1 MILYILGAFIV
12 VLAGMSIWFYWRN
25 KMIRSDIKEVSK
37 QFSKKM
43 NLEETEIVQMISDEQ
58 SIQELLVQINT
69 LLDKQKSFQNKQ
81 QKLNESNRKM
91 LANISHDLKTP
102 LTIISGYSEMLLQ
115 NEDVKSDEEIR
126 NKVERIYKQ
135 TNQVS
140 STVSKFFDL
149 AKLDAEEYNLKKDI
163 VDLGELC
170 RKEILNYHELLTD
183 SNFEVVISIPDT
195 PVYMLGDEDALK
207 RVLSNLLSNAIRY
220 GSDGNYLKIELKVE
234 DTKILLSVSDKG
246 IGISEDN
253 YEKIFERLFTLDDSR
268 NRNYQGSGLG
278 LTITKHLTEAMNG
291 KISLYSES
299 YKETTFTL
307 QFPLYQ
313 AYK

>member
-1 MILYILGAFIV
+1 MILYVLGAFV
-12 VLAGMSIWFYWRN
+12 VILAGMSIWFYWRN

-43 NLEETEIVQMISDEQ
+43 NLEETEIVQMISDEK

-115 NEDVKSDEEIR
+115 NEHVKDDEEIR
-126 NKVERIYKQ
+126 NKVERIYRQ

-195 PVYMLGDEDALK
+195 PVHMLGDEDALK

-220 GSDGNYLKIELKVE
+220 GSEGNYLKIELKVE

-253 YEKIFERLFTLDDSR
+253 YEKIFERLYTLDDSR

-278 LTITKHLTEAMNG
+278 LTITKHLTQAMNG
-291 KISLYSES
+291 KVSLYSES

-307 QFPLYQ
+307 QFPLYR
-313 AYK
+313 AYE

>member
-1 MILYILGAFIV
+1 MILYILGAFVV
-12 VLAGMSIWFYWRN
+12 VLVGMSIWFYWRN

-43 NLEETEIVQMISDEQ
+43 NLEETEIVQMISDEK

-115 NEDVKSDEEIR
+115 NEHVKSDEEIM

-195 PVYMLGDEDALK
+195 PIYMLGDEDALK

-220 GSDGNYLKIELKVE
+220 GSEGNYLKIELKVE
-234 DTKILLSVSDKG
+234 DTKILLLVSDKG

-313 AYK
+313 EYK